1 MSATEQS
8 NTGNLGSETS
18 NLYGVIDRQN
28 VHGLNLTVPED
39 AKAVIKPWDQRED
52 TTTYADSNVDDQ
64 IVIHIP
70 FAENVRLR
78 SISLKLGR
86 GELAPRHLR
95 IFANHSTI
103 VDFEDAEVTKPQ
115 LNITLQEGEVGVIEY
130 PLNTPAFASIH
141 SLSVFFSEAAG
152 GEVTRLYYIG
162 FRGDTRSQRKEGRSK
177 LEIPAANAADASL
190 TDRLQ
195 EKTGGQQ
202 TTAR

>member
-1 MSATEQS
+1 
-8 NTGNLGSETS
+8 
-18 NLYGVIDRQN
+18 V
-28 VHGLNLTVPED
+28 TVPED
-39 AKAVIKPWDQRED
+39 AQAIIKPWNERED
-52 TTTYADSNVDDQ
+52 TTEYVDSNVDDQ
-64 IVIHIP
+64 VVIHVP
-70 FAENVRLR
+70 FIQNVRLR

-95 IFANHSTI
+95 IYANHTTI

-115 LNITLQEGEVGVIEY
+115 LNVTLQEGEVGVIEY
-130 PLNTPAFASIH
+130 PLNIPAFANIH
-141 SLSVFFSEAAG
+141 SLSVFFSEAVG

-162 FRGDTRSQRKEGRSK
+162 FRGDTRTPRREAHSK

-195 EKTGGQQ
+195 EKASGQQ

>member
-1 MSATEQS
+1 M
-8 NTGNLGSETS
+8 
-18 NLYGVIDRQN
+18 
-28 VHGLNLTVPED
+28 PED
-39 AKAVIKPWDQRED
+39 AKAIIKPWDQRGD
-52 TTTYADSNVDDQ
+52 TTAYADSNVDDQ
-64 IVIHIP
+64 IVIHVP
-70 FAENVRLR
+70 FTENVRLR

-95 IFANHSTI
+95 IFANHTTI
-103 VDFEDAEVTKPQ
+103 VDFDDAEVTKPQ
-115 LNITLQEGEVGVIEY
+115 LNITLQEGEAGVIEY

-141 SLSVFFSEAAG
+141 SLSVFFSEAVG

-195 EKTGGQQ
+195 EKAGGQQ